1 MEVINNFIATV
12 YRRVNI
18 DDNGNPITE
27 SDFQAEIEEKINE
40 IQENPHI
47 KESKKQ

>member
-1 MEVINNFIATV
+1 MMEVINNFIATV

-27 SDFQAEIEEKINE
+27 SDLQAEIQEKIDE
-40 IQENPHI
+40 I
-47 KESKKQ
+47 